1 LPWLHSGFRI
11 LVIYIYIYNQY
22 YESSFYSTQND
33 QNAPHN
39 PNNSIISIPN
49 ETLTPIPIPV
59 VSPAAIAAA
68 SKIQSSYRSHLLR
81 SLIHKI
87 LAVDADATRLE
98 ALIRRQDTVDA
109 VRRDPR
115 ERAKLAEALMAL
127 LLRLD
132 SIPGFYPPV
141 RDLRRATTRR
151 VVALQE
157 VFDAVVS
164 APAAVGSDGFP
175 PTWDELVAEISR
187 DDDDDNDVEIMVP
200 AKKGLECFERFLA
213 EV

>member
-1 LPWLHSGFRI
+1 MSFFFC
-11 LVIYIYIYNQY
+11 

-33 QNAPHN
+33 QNTPHN
-39 PNNSIISIPN
+39 PNNTTISIPIETPN

-59 VSPAAIAAA
+59 VSSAAIAAA

-81 SLIHKI
+81 SLTRKI
-87 LAVDADATRLE
+87 LAVDADATRVE

-115 ERAKLAEALMAL
+115 ERAKISEALMAL

-141 RDLRRATTRR
+141 RDLRRAATRR

-175 PTWDELVAEISR
+175 TSWDELVAEISR
-187 DDDDDNDVEIMVP
+187 DDDNDEEIMVP

>member
-1 LPWLHSGFRI
+1 
-11 LVIYIYIYNQY
+11 
-22 YESSFYSTQND
+22 
-33 QNAPHN
+33 
-39 PNNSIISIPN
+39 
-49 ETLTPIPIPV
+49 
-59 VSPAAIAAA
+59 
-68 SKIQSSYRSHLLR
+68 
-81 SLIHKI
+81 
-87 LAVDADATRLE
+87 
-98 ALIRRQDTVDA
+98 
-109 VRRDPR
+109 
-115 ERAKLAEALMAL
+115 MAL

-132 SIPGFYPPV
+132 SIPGFYPSV

-175 PTWDELVAEISR
+175 PSWDELVAEISR
-187 DDDDDNDVEIMVP
+187 DDDDDEEEEIMVP